1 MAEYRGRARRTSSN
15 MPPYRAVLAVDVE
28 KYSRTT
34 SAQQQ
39 LLSNT
44 VRDALEQAF
53 ADSGLEEVWRTAS
66 FPQSTGDGYLVGVP
80 TEYLPRLIHPLLP
93 ELQDV
98 LDDMQPALA
107 SEDRSLRLR
116 LRAAIGLGPL
126 PDTGG
131 EERGDGI
138 GTAMNETHRVL
149 DSPALKKALA
159 ESDPDITFLAAGLTR
174 RAYEDAVLGGYVAVK
189 QRLFRGVTVDL
200 PDKEYRAESY
210 IYVPQPSINPG
221 GPAPEGPGESA
232 APAGNGSGGPP
243 APADAA
249 AGAPRT
255 RRRSAPVGAAAEV
268 ANSVGGDSKNTFQAR
283 TVHGDVYNGDTRTS
297 VQHGGIGPIGGDVGT
312 AVAGTRGP
320 VNIGGTQYNDFP
332 DQDPEEEA

>member
-1 MAEYRGRARRTSSN
+1 MGENRGRARRASSN

-28 KYSRTT
+28 KYSRTA
-34 SAQQQ
+34 SAHQH

-53 ADSGLEEVWRTAS
+53 ADSRLEEVWRNAS

-80 TEYLPRLIHPLLP
+80 TEYLPKLIHPLLP

-159 ESDPDITFLAAGLTR
+159 DSDPDITFLVAGLTR
-174 RAYEDAVLGGYVAVK
+174 RVYEDAVLGGYVAVK
-189 QRLFRGVTVDL
+189 QRLFRGVMVDL
-200 PDKEYRAESY
+200 PDKDYRAESY
-210 IYVPQPSINPG
+210 VYIPQPSINPD
-221 GPAPEGPGESA
+221 GPAPEAPGPSA
-232 APAGNGSGGPP
+232 ARAGTAPDAPDAPAPATPRRRRENAPAGTGPMRINNVRENSGI
-243 APADAA
+243 AVQ
-249 AGAPRT
+249 AG
-255 RRRSAPVGAAAEV
+255 EV
-268 ANSVGGDSKNTFQAR
+268 HDGVRNSIQN
-283 TVHGDVYNGDTRTS
+283 
-297 VQHGGIGPIGGDVGT
+297 GGIGSIGGDVGT
-312 AVAGTRGP
+312 ALGEVRGP
-320 VNIGGTQYNDFP
+320 VNIGGTQHNAAP
-332 DQDPEEEA
+332 APEQDPGEQA